1 VLHKHTRTYSLS
13 LSVFSLSLAYSF
25 SFSLSFS
32 HVFSS
37 FLAQTSTHSPPTP
50 NALQTLY
57 LMHIFQLRIFI
68 QYVHMIY
75 DIYLFIIPG
84 ALQSL
89 LLIFSGQLRIGV
101 CVCVCVCVRVCAKR
115 HICTHTHSC
124 ANLHT
129 HTHLYTHTP
138 HTPDALRTLHLI
150 KNCQW
155 RMALFCVL
163 IHCVKNKVCQRSNR
177 PPARL

>member
-1 VLHKHTRTYSLS
+1 MLHKHTRTYSLS

-89 LLIFSGQLRIGV
+89 LFIFSGQLRMCM
-101 CVCVCVCVRVCAKR
+101 CVSVHACLCKKAYMHTHTHVPF
-115 HICTHTHSC
+115 CTHTHTYI
-124 ANLHT
+124 HT
-129 HTHLYTHTP
+129 HQMPSGLC
-138 HTPDALRTLHLI
+138 I
-150 KNCQW
+150 
-155 RMALFCVL
+155 
-163 IHCVKNKVCQRSNR
+163 
-177 PPARL
+177 